1 MTDETTLAA
10 TPGDDV
16 VTDKPAE
23 VFEPESLDPPKPE
36 DGKTPAEP
44 KAADEDGGEPAEGD
58 KPAKIPGSRREKI
71 KNDILRR
78 ELADAHRQLE
88 EAQRRLKPA
97 AETASDDKEPQE
109 ADFNGDYFAYE
120 RAKTAFD
127 VRKVVREE
135 HQRLEDGKRSTE
147 QSEAWREHVIAHK
160 ERIEEAKDVI
170 TDFDQVLA
178 SAKDIKINPEVG
190 KEILLSEKSA
200 LLTYYLAKNPD
211 KALALNGMTGR
222 ELARE
227 IGRLEGS
234 VRMPAAKKQTTTPA
248 PLTTVRGGSA
258 PSFDPSSS
266 SMEEYVAKRT
276 AGWSG

>member
-10 TPGDDV
+10 TPGGEKV
-16 VTDKPAE
+16 LPAPDA
-23 VFEPESLDPPKPE
+23 FEPESLDAKVE
-36 DGKTPAEP
+36 ETKETPAEP
-44 KAADEDGGEPAEGD
+44 NKAEASDGDQPAEGD

-71 KNDILRR
+71 KNNILRR
-78 ELADAHRQLE
+78 ENAELQRQLE
-88 EAQRRLKPA
+88 DAQRRLKPA
-97 AETASDDKEPQE
+97 NESAPEDKEPQE
-109 ADFNGDYFAYE
+109 ADFNGDYIAFE
-120 RAKTAFD
+120 RAKTAYE

-135 HQRLEDGKRSTE
+135 NQRLEAGKRSSE
-147 QSEAWREHVIAHK
+147 QAEEWREHVTAHE
-160 ERIEEAKDVI
+160 ERIEEARDVI
-170 TDFDQVLA
+170 TDFDEVMA
-178 SAKDIKINPEVG
+178 TAKDIRINPEVG

-200 LLTYYLAKNPD
+200 LLSYYLAKNPD

-234 VRMPAAKKQTTTPA
+234 VRMPAAKKQTAAPA
-248 PLTTVRGGSA
+248 PITNIKGGAA

>member
-10 TPGDDV
+10 TPGDEV
-16 VTDKPAE
+16 ASTEA
-23 VFEPESLDPPKPE
+23 VFEPESLDPPKE
-36 DGKTPAEP
+36 GQVAETEEVKADGN
-44 KAADEDGGEPAEGD
+44 GEETAEGD
-58 KPAKIPGSRREKI
+58 KPAKVPGSRREKI
-71 KNDILRR
+71 KNEILRR
-78 ELADAHRQLE
+78 ELAETQKRLD
-88 EAQRRLKPA
+88 EAERRLKPVSEQ
-97 AETASDDKEPQE
+97 AETDKEPQE
-109 ADFNGDYFAYE
+109 ADFNGDYFAFE
-120 RAKTAFD
+120 RAKTAYE

-135 HQRLEDGKRSTE
+135 NQRLEEGKRSSE
-147 QSEAWREHVIAHK
+147 QSEVWRDRVIAHE
-160 ERIEEAKDVI
+160 ERVDEAKDVI
-170 TDFDQVLA
+170 TDYDAVLA
-178 SAKDIKINPEVG
+178 SAKDIKVSPEVG
-190 KEILLSEKSA
+190 REILLSEKSA

-248 PLTTVRGGSA
+248 PLTQVRGGAA

>member
-10 TPGDDV
+10 TPGEV
-16 VTDKPAE
+16 VVEKTVD
-23 VFEPESLDPPKPE
+23 VFEPESLDPKKPE
-36 DGKTPAEP
+36 DSETPAEP
-44 KAADEDGGEPAEGD
+44 KAAEEGDEPADGE

-71 KNDILRR
+71 KNGILQRENAELLRR
-78 ELADAHRQLE
+78 VE
-88 EAQRRLKPA
+88 EAERRSKPA
-97 AETASDDKEPQE
+97 AESASDDKEPQE

-135 HQRLEDGKRSTE
+135 HQRIEDGKRSTE
-147 QSEAWREHVIAHK
+147 QSEAWRDHVIAHE
-160 ERIEEAKDVI
+160 ERVEEAKEVI

-178 SAKDIKINPEVG
+178 SAKDIKISPEVG
-190 KEILLSEKSA
+190 KELLLSEKSA

>member
-10 TPGDDV
+10 TPGDV
-16 VTDKPAE
+16 VADKPAE
-23 VFEPESLDPPKPE
+23 VFEPENLDPPKPE
-36 DGKTPAEP
+36 EGEAPAEP
-44 KAADEDGGEPAEGD
+44 KAAGEDAGEPAEGD

-78 ELADAHRQLE
+78 ENAELLRRVEDAE
-88 EAQRRLKPA
+88 RRSKPA
-97 AETASDDKEPQE
+97 SEAASDDKEPQE

-120 RAKTAFD
+120 RARTAFD

-147 QSEAWREHVIAHK
+147 QSEAWREHVIAHE

-178 SAKDIKINPEVG
+178 SAKDIKISPEVG

>member
-10 TPGDDV
+10 TPGDEV
-16 VTDKPAE
+16 ASNAE
-23 VFEPESLDPPKPE
+23 TAFHPESLDPPKEAAEVAAPEDAKPE
-36 DGKTPAEP
+36 DGGDEP
-44 KAADEDGGEPAEGD
+44 PEGD

-71 KNDILRR
+71 KNEILRR
-78 ELADAHRQLE
+78 ELADTQRQLE
-88 EAQRRLKPA
+88 EVQRRLKPVT
-97 AETASDDKEPQE
+97 EVSSEDKEPQE
-109 ADFNGDYFAYE
+109 ADFNGDYFAFE
-120 RAKTAFD
+120 RARTAYE

-135 HQRLEDGKRSTE
+135 NQRIEDGKRSSE
-147 QSEAWREHVIAHK
+147 QSEAWRDRVIAHE

-178 SAKDIKINPEVG
+178 SAKDIKISPEVG

-248 PLTTVRGGSA
+248 PLTQVRGGAA
-258 PSFDPSSS
+258 PTFDPSSS
-266 SMEEYVAKRT
+266 SMEDYVAKRT